1 MIKRTL
7 TKTISTSFVLFFLAL
22 ILLLTAVVIQPKTRV
37 QGEKGV
43 IAKETDFIL
52 QENDLDEDEPIEEV
66 IDENTWSSTNR
77 YFDLTLER
85 KPQSPFGKNVPYI
98 LTVTPHLDSPRTQI
112 LWNTPT
118 SLVANPKHREFVD
131 LERGQ
136 TYTFEGSI
144 KPLKAGTYDFSIS
157 VISWQHDTNY
167 TNTIKDN
174 VTFNETLV
182 LQPVSSQ
189 YQTLNTIRYILIA
202 LAFIMLVVLTIFI
215 GRSYMQK
222 AKKWL
227 TPPSW

>member
-7 TKTISTSFVLFFLAL
+7 TKTILTSFVLFFLAI
-22 ILLLTAVVIQPKTRV
+22 ILLLTAVVIQPKTIV
-37 QGEKGV
+37 QKEV
-43 IAKETDFIL
+43 IAKETDSIL
-52 QENDLDEDEPIEEV
+52 QENDLEEDESIEEV

-77 YFDLTLER
+77 SFDLTLER
-85 KPQSPFGKNVPYI
+85 KPQSPFGHNVPYI

-118 SLVANPKHREFVD
+118 TLVANPKHREFVD
-131 LERGQ
+131 LKRNQ
-136 TYTFEGSI
+136 TYTFQGSI

-174 VTFNETLV
+174 LTFNENFV
-182 LQPVSSQ
+182 LQPVSSH
-189 YQTLNTIRYILIA
+189 YQILNVIRYILIA
-202 LAFIMLVVLTIFI
+202 LAFIILVVLTIFI

-227 TPPSW
+227 TPPDW